1 MDTFQDQFYDPSS
14 DRLFLVYY
22 ALDDSINLNGWRVS
36 TPSLEKNI
44 KSFIG
49 KPVVLKRKDPYNPS
63 DRVQTGRFIHPILKN
78 ASLAENLE
86 YQEQYSVGRINK
98 VFLNPRKGWRFDVEI
113 TDPGLKQA
121 LKAETFKDGQYPRHV
136 SPQIATFPDQYPHET
151 EDNVNNWHGLHLAL
165 VDVPA
170 YGFQKADV
178 KGKCLGSEQECTI
191 KLRSAAATDET
202 EENEITNSSA
212 LNTYHISSLDR
223 KFREAIS
230 SDYE

>member
-36 TPSLEKNI
+36 SESLEKNI
-44 KSFIG
+44 KSFVG
-49 KPVVLKRKDPYNPS
+49 KPVVLKRKDPFNPV
-63 DRVQTGRFIHPILKN
+63 DIAQTGKFVHPILKN
-78 ASLAENLE
+78 ASLSDNLE

-121 LKAETFKDGQYPRHV
+121 LQAETFNNGQYPRHI
-136 SPQIATFPDQYPHET
+136 SPQIATFPDQYPQERD
-151 EDNVNNWHGLHLAL
+151 DNVHNWYGLHLAL

-178 KGKCLGSEQECTI
+178 KGKCVGSEQECTI
-191 KLRSAAATDET
+191 KLRSAAETDET
-202 EENEITNSSA
+202 KEDAPTNSLA
-212 LNTYHISSLDR
+212 LNTYHISSLER
-223 KFREAIS
+223 KFRESIL
-230 SDYE
+230 SD